1 MRTKDRKPKV
11 VPAELEVFKKE
22 ILEVLEY
29 YADAAHYEPFNT
41 LGAPRGPGV
50 LKDRG
55 GFARRTIAKH
65 WPERLAD
72 D

>member
-1 MRTKDRKPKV
+1 MRTKHDKPKAMPV
-11 VPAELEVFKKE
+11 DLEAFKTE
-22 ILEVLEY
+22 ILKVLEY
-29 YADAAHYEPFNT
+29 YADEDHYEPFNT
-41 LGAPRGPGV
+41 LGGPRGPGV

-55 GFARRTIAKH
+55 DLARRIIAKH